1 MMPGYYA
8 EKLAAERLRACY
20 DLAPP
25 RVKAYLEAET
35 AFVLERI
42 SPSMLVL
49 ELGCGYGRVLKRLV
63 PRAGTVVGIDTSLA
77 SLLMAREDLSK
88 TPSCHLAAMDAAS
101 MGFAGRVFDLTVC
114 IQNGLSAFHVSQPR
128 LVAEAVRVTRSGG
141 RVLFSSYS
149 PSFWNER
156 LNWFELQAAAGL
168 IGEIDDAATGNGVIV
183 CKDGFQATTVS
194 PERFRSLAKGIGLV
208 PKIFEVDG
216 SSLFCEMI
224 IP

>member
-1 MMPGYYA
+1 MPGYYA

-20 DLAPP
+20 DLAPSG
-25 RVKAYLEAET
+25 VKAYLEAET
-35 AFVLERI
+35 AFVLGRI
-42 SPSMLVL
+42 TSSMLVL
-49 ELGCGYGRVLKRLV
+49 ELGCGYGRVLKRLA

-77 SLLMAREDLSK
+77 SLWMAQDYVGKL
-88 TPSCHLAAMDAAS
+88 PAPHLAAMDAAS
-101 MGFAGRVFDLTVC
+101 LGFADHLFDMTVC
-114 IQNGLSAFHVSQPR
+114 VQNGISAFHVSRPR

-141 RVLFSSYS
+141 TVLFSSYS
-149 PSFWNER
+149 SRFWKER
-156 LNWFELQAAAGL
+156 LRWFELQAAAGL

-183 CKDGFQATTVS
+183 CKDGFRATTVS
-194 PERFRSLAKGIGLV
+194 PEGFRSLAAGVGPA